1 MIGKHELQRP
11 LISWPR
17 HSGDPVRLRRAGA
30 ADPAAGIRLMETEL
44 DRVAILELRAA
55 LEVFNKA
62 IDALNA
68 QKIQVSFVYSEQ
80 IGKCNANLIIG
91 NLRRVE
97 DFIWHG
103 E

>member
-1 MIGKHELQRP
+1 MVTDLDK
-11 LISWPR
+11 
-17 HSGDPVRLRRAGA
+17 A
-30 ADPAAGIRLMETEL
+30 AIM
-44 DRVAILELRAA
+44 ELRAA

-68 QKIQVSFVYSEQ
+68 QKIQVSFVHADQ

-97 DFIWHG
+97 EFIWHG